1 MEGFENAKPRTPQ
14 DMDGTLTLI
23 FAKSETTWDIITK
36 ISASLQLRKKWILTK
51 FGGCSSKNGPAR
63 SIRSFRH
70 FWREIQIW
78 RHLEPSYLVQS
89 GYLLRLTTGE
99 NLVLISQTTFEKF
112 KFLDFF
118 GRKSKPKASR
128 VFIFGAKKVHI
139 EVNNWWKFGVD
150 ISNHFFEIEI

>member
-1 MEGFENAKPRTPQ
+1 MLLTLRLYCTYTRTPQ

-99 NLVLISQTTFEKF
+99 NLVLISQTTFEKL
-112 KFLDFF
+112 KFEHFSLSIPSLV
-118 GRKSKPKASR
+118 GIKI
-128 VFIFGAKKVHI
+128 VFKKVYSLLLLLFQQNRSI
-139 EVNNWWKFGVD
+139 RLQ
-150 ISNHFFEIEI
+150 